1 MKFIN
6 GLNRAVVVIICLV
19 LMVGL
24 TALFL
29 MPEIVLRDVG
39 QWMVNWGGYLGGQVA
54 WIRLAVGI
62 VLTIVVDALLLIA
75 IFLEVRRGRQRYI
88 RVQQVAGGM
97 ATIGV
102 DSVTEL
108 LHYKL
113 DPLPGVIKVIPDI
126 RAKGN
131 RVDARVEVG
140 VSRGTNVPETANRV
154 IREIQS
160 ALTDDLGMQ
169 IAGQPQVR
177 VTVLAQEGRRVAPT
191 RTPPPIPV
199 PSTAPS
205 GSSVEEA
212 QGDSLGEQPSQEP
225 DDDREAEDA

>member
-1 MKFIN
+1 M
-6 GLNRAVVVIICLV
+6 
-19 LMVGL
+19 
-24 TALFL
+24 
-29 MPEIVLRDVG
+29 
-39 QWMVNWGGYLGGQVA
+39 
-54 WIRLAVGI
+54 GI
-62 VLTIVVDALLLIA
+62 VLTIVVDALLLMA
-75 IFLEVRRGRQRYI
+75 IFLEVRRGGQRYI

-102 DSVTEL
+102 DSVTQL

-191 RTPPPIPV
+191 PMPTPTSTPTPTPTPPPMPA

-205 GSSVEEA
+205 DSSVVEA
-212 QGDSLGEQPSQEP
+212 QGDSPVEQPSQEP